1 MIARE
6 KWLHDRVVASYL
18 STSSDEWLSSR
29 QTALEHMR
37 ISPQAREF
45 VVQGPTTQALTEIH
59 AAVKA
64 ERDSLKA
71 WGAATRKWWVAASS
85 ELRNALRC
93 AHLVRDDHWSSWR
106 FHQKYHN
113 LSSKAEFDKILRS
126 IDCKELKA
134 AQVKEMREL
143 WGV

>member
-29 QTALEHMR
+29 QTALEQMR

-45 VVQGPTTQALTEIH
+45 VVQGPTTQGADEIH

-71 WGAATRKWWVAASS
+71 WGAATRKWWVAASV
-85 ELRNALRC
+85 EQRNALRC
-93 AHLVRDDHWSSWR
+93 THLVRDDWSSWR

-113 LSSKAEFDKILRS
+113 LSSKFEFDKILRS
-126 IDCKELKA
+126 IDCPELKA
-134 AQVKEMREL
+134 AQIKEMREQS
-143 WGV
+143 